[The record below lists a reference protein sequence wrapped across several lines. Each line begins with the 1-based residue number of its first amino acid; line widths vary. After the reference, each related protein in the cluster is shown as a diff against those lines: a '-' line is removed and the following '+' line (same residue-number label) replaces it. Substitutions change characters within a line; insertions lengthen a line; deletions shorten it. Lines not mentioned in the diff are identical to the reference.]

1 MPSETKYYA
10 KQRNNPSAADTSKPA
25 EASPVVSLKPDAPA
39 PAVATALKHRP
50 PSEAV
55 PPSSEVL
62 DSAVK
67 NERWVALLIGIC
79 QYADGADDSGFP
91 SLTTPGNDVRELA
104 EVLKNDYGFD
114 EVKTLLDKDASLVG
128 IRAAFDDLHTR
139 CGKNDNVFVYYAGHG
154 HVKSNGAGIWIP
166 SDATSIYQGM
176 DNAEIKEF
184 LVRLPARRV
193 LLVSDSCYSGE
204 FLTRSAQANRSI
216 RIATEESAIMSTRI
230 VKNINPSREVLT
242 SGNLAPVPDVGTG
255 YCAQHS
261 PFACDLILA
270 LQQVPSGGV
279 ISTTDLYVNIYQKRR
294 DVDNMPQ
301 KGTLEGHRQGEF
313 FLMRRK

>member
-1 MPSETKYYA
+1 M
-10 KQRNNPSAADTSKPA
+10 SAT
-25 EASPVVSLKPDAPA
+25 
-39 PAVATALKHRP
+39 LKHRP
-50 PSEAV
+50 PSEAM
-55 PPSSEVL
+55 PPPGEVL
-62 DSAVK
+62 DSARK
-67 NERWVALLIGIC
+67 NERWIALLIGIC
-79 QYADGADDSGFP
+79 QYSGGTDDSGFP
-91 SLTTPGNDVRELA
+91 SLTTPGNDVNELA
-104 EVLKNDYGFD
+104 HLLKNDYGFD
-114 EVKTLLDKDASLVG
+114 DVKTLLDKDATLVG
-128 IRAAFDDLHTR
+128 IRAAFDDLHMR

-204 FLTRSAQANRSI
+204 FLTRSVQANRSI
-216 RIATEESAIMSTRI
+216 RIGTEESASMSTRI